1 METSRT
7 RRYALSILLA
17 TSHPHKQGGEVTLT
31 AHGHLVRAFP
41 GWAVALVYVA
51 ILGVLVAGV
60 WVMARATKQMSMPG
74 RIVVGLVAVW
84 TLGAAVPVFLDA
96 YRPTGD
102 WRGGLVEVAFVV
114 LYGLVAA
121 GIVWAV
127 EKAAKRFRA
136 TAPI

>member
-1 METSRT
+1 M
-7 RRYALSILLA
+7 
-17 TSHPHKQGGEVTLT
+17 
-31 AHGHLVRAFP
+31 
-41 GWAVALVYVA
+41 YVA

-60 WVMARATKQMSMPG
+60 WVMARAAKQISKRG
-74 RIVVGLVAVW
+74 RIVVALVAVS

-127 EKAAKRFRA
+127 ERAAKRLRA
-136 TAPI
+136 ISPI